1 MAVALFETVVP
12 PDFIAVMAADPA
24 GAEAAFDGWSA
35 TVAAGLAA
43 PSSFEPEPQAV
54 RATARTAV
62 PATASEVE
70 RWSGGAVERFTD
82 VSLT

>member
-12 PDFIAVMAADPA
+12 PDFIAVMATDPA
-24 GAEAAFDGWSA
+24 GAEAAFDGWAA

-43 PSSFEPEPQAV
+43 PSSFEPEPEPQAV

-70 RWSGGAVERFTD
+70 RWSGGAFH
-82 VSLT
+82 